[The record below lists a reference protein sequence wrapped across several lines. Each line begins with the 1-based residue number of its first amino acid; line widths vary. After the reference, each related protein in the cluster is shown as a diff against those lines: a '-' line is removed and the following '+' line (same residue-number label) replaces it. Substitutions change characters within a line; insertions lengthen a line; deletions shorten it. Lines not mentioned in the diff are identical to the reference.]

1 MSKLSN
7 TVTEP
12 YKNVSN
18 GKTGNQRLGLSLC
31 QIRETLWNSFCWQDI
46 KVGLLCVGRDSN
58 TVYAACPQ
66 SPGWQNPCDPDVPG
80 SHSLSI
86 QNQRFSHP
94 AHGFPNPSQHIT
106 GFHPLLWK
114 LSRSLAETGT
124 VIACFD
130 DKQNQIMS
138 ALVFD

>member
-1 MSKLSN
+1 MWARTQIWSMQHVLKVLAGR
-7 TVTEP
+7 TLVT
-12 YKNVSN
+12 
-18 GKTGNQRLGLSLC
+18 LMC
-31 QIRETLWNSFCWQDI
+31 QAL
-46 KVGLLCVGRDSN
+46 
-58 TVYAACPQ
+58 P
-66 SPGWQNPCDPDVPG
+66 
-80 SHSLSI
+80 SLSI

-94 AHGFPNPSQHIT
+94 VYGFPNPSQHIT